1 MSQWQCESPSRTVAL
16 CGPPFSAVLPTGVG
30 EGEGAGFADMLPG
43 YPPEQSEV
51 SEVMTVAT
59 RHAVRALL
67 AALLLDVAYSY
78 TIAVVGRPNVGKST
92 IFNRVT
98 SKFGGGAL
106 VRLGPLKPAHTR
118 SRLTGPACRRCST
131 SRESRETGPT
141 ARASGAPTSSRSWT
155 QAASCVWR
163 AGKDA
168 SPPRPHP
175 TDAPGPRLPRALGR
189 ATSAAQCLPR
199 GCGAAAGDR
208 PRAGPPP
215 PPGTARLRSASV
227 LSCGQA
233 LRPHPEAPTLVR
245 SSTTTPTRS
254 SCRRS
259 DSRRSRR
266 WVRLTSL

>member
-1 MSQWQCESPSRTVAL
+1 MRDSGS
-16 CGPPFSAVLPTGVG
+16 
-30 EGEGAGFADMLPG
+30 DMLPG

-67 AALLLDVAYSY
+67 AAALLLDVAYSY

>member
-1 MSQWQCESPSRTVAL
+1 MRDSGR
-16 CGPPFSAVLPTGVG
+16 
-30 EGEGAGFADMLPG
+30 DMLPG

-67 AALLLDVAYSY
+67 AAALLLDVAYSY

-141 ARASGAPTSSRSWT
+141 ARASGVPTSSQSWT
-155 QAASCVWR
+155 RAASCVR
-163 AGKDA
+163 CAGKCLEVPTQLVA
-168 SPPRPHP
+168 PAAPHGRSWAVAALCTREGHLRRSMP
-175 TDAPGPRLPRALGR
+175 AERLRRGR
-189 ATSAAQCLPR
+189 RGSAQ
-199 GCGAAAGDR
+199 
-208 PRAGPPP
+208 AGPLPP
-215 PPGTARLRSASV
+215 ETPGLSSASV
-227 LSCGQA
+227 LSCGRA
-233 LRPHPEAPTLVR
+233 LCPHPESSTLLR

-266 WVRLTSL
+266 WVRLTLL